1 MCNCRKP
8 PVVRKTTNSNPIAR
22 AIKNNATS
30 ADSNST
36 VSRSRV
42 GSLRFIRK

>member
-8 PVVRKTTNSNPIAR
+8 PVVRKTTNSNPVAR
-22 AIKNNATS
+22 AIKNNATN
-30 ADSNST
+30 ADNSST

>member
-1 MCNCRKP
+1 MCNCRKA
-8 PVVRKTTNSNPIAR
+8 PVVRKANNNNPIAR
-22 AIKNNATS
+22 AIKNNATNT
-30 ADSNST
+30 DNKST